1 MEQEYIPFFPRGRPE
16 KAFDEYLQEVLIYA
30 NIDIS
35 RAIEPRLTM
44 DEMQSNARP
53 SDEVLFQRFSDRVLR
68 WIGEFAGRMR
78 VVLIIPWRVKSDQFL
93 RSYLSELA
101 YKLSKI
107 PVGMDSRSVLLI
119 EGHAAEQDFQRFSGV
134 SFTER
139 IWGTSYGSFF
149 LLRWPASSSSKVQAR
164 NLRAFLEARIATDS
178 ILPPELGSSSDAFI
192 HTSPT
197 SPPPALAGTYPEYTR
212 EPEQPMRSERVRL
225 SRSTSRFK
233 AVQEILAPFQERASS
248 DHDSDDESPKSDKK
262 T

>member
-30 NIDIS
+30 HIDMS

-44 DEMQSNARP
+44 DEMRANARP

-68 WIGEFAGRMR
+68 WIGEFAGRTR
-78 VVLIIPWRVKSDQFL
+78 VVLVLPWRVQSDQFL

-101 YKLSKI
+101 YKVPKI

-178 ILPPELGSSSDAFI
+178 ILPPEPGSSAPFI

-197 SPPPALAGTYPEYTR
+197 SPPPPLAGTYPEYTQDSEKPR
-212 EPEQPMRSERVRL
+212 RSERVRL

-248 DHDSDDESPKSDKK
+248 DHDSDDENPKSDKK